1 MNIRRWSVG
10 VLAATLL
17 VPGLAACKSDA
28 AEPGAAGSS
37 ASSAPAVPAD
47 PKEAL
52 LASTKEIE
60 KGNFN
65 FTIAGDG
72 ISGKGSVHKPSNS
85 AQFTMKVDDG
95 SGTTFGMEMI
105 YIEPDS
111 WVKMDL
117 GDLGAM
123 IPGADKMK
131 DKYQHLDQSKVKDAG
146 ELGLNMEDVDPAGTA
161 VLAKGITEV
170 QKTGEGSYAGKLDAS
185 AVGDDSAAL
194 DSDLVKALGAQAKS
208 LPFTAKLDAQG
219 RLTELVISVP
229 AAGDTKAHDITVTYA
244 DYGNAT
250 APQKPAADKVVE
262 APASTYEMLK

>member
-1 MNIRRWSVG
+1 VNIRRWSVG
-10 VLAATLL
+10 VLAATLF

-28 AEPGAAGSS
+28 KEPASADSS
-37 ASSAPAVPAD
+37 ASAAPAIPAD
-47 PKEAL
+47 AKEAL

-60 KGNFN
+60 KGNFT

-72 ISGKGSVHKPSNS
+72 VTGEGLVHKTSNS

-95 SGTTFGMEMI
+95 SGSTIGMEMI
-105 YIEPDS
+105 YIEPES
-111 WVKMDL
+111 WVKMDF

-146 ELGLNMEDVDPAGTA
+146 ELGLNLEDVDPAGSA
-161 VLAKGITEV
+161 VLAKGITDV
-170 QKTGEGSYAGKLDAS
+170 QKTGEGAYAGKLDAS

-229 AAGDTKAHDITVTYA
+229 AAGESKAHDIKVTYA
-244 DYGNAT
+244 DYGSAS
-250 APQKPAADKVVE
+250 AAQKPPADKVVE
-262 APASTYEMLK
+262 ASPETYEMLK

>member
-1 MNIRRWSVG
+1 M
-10 VLAATLL
+10 LAATLL

-28 AEPGAAGSS
+28 AEPAAAGSAAS
-37 ASSAPAVPAD
+37 AADAIPAD
-47 PKEAL
+47 PKEAV

-65 FTIAGDG
+65 FTISGGG

-85 AQFTMKVDDG
+85 AEFTMKVDDG
-95 SGTTFGMEMI
+95 SGSTFGMEMI

-111 WVKMDL
+111 WVKLEL

-146 ELGLNMEDVDPAGTA
+146 ELGLNMEDVDPAGSA

-170 QKTGEGSYAGKLDAS
+170 QKTGEGTYAGKLDAS

-250 APQKPAADKVVE
+250 TPQKPPADKVVE

>member
-1 MNIRRWSVG
+1 M
-10 VLAATLL
+10 LAAALL
-17 VPGLAACKSDA
+17 VPGLAACKSDSP
-28 AEPGAAGSS
+28 EPAAGDSS
-37 ASSAPAVPAD
+37 TSAAPAIPAD
-47 PKEAL
+47 PKEAM
-52 LASTKEIE
+52 LASTKEID

-65 FTIAGDG
+65 FTI
-72 ISGKGSVHKPSNS
+72 SGGGVSGNGSVHKPSNS

-95 SGTTFGMEMI
+95 SGSTFGMEMI

-111 WVKMDL
+111 WVKMDF
-117 GDLGAM
+117 GDLAAM

-146 ELGLNMEDVDPAGTA
+146 ELGLNMKDVDPAGSA

-170 QKTGEGSYAGKLDAS
+170 QKTGEGAYAGKLDAS
-185 AVGDDSAAL
+185 AIGDDSAAL

-229 AAGDTKAHDITVTYA
+229 AAGDNKAQDIKVTYA

-250 APQKPAADKVVE
+250 TPQKPPADKVVE

>member
-17 VPGLAACKSDA
+17 VPGLAACKSDGPA
-28 AEPGAAGSS
+28 PADAGSATS
-37 ASSAPAVPAD
+37 AVPAD

-65 FTIAGDG
+65 FTIAGG
-72 ISGKGSVHKPSNS
+72 GVNGQGSVHKPSNS

-117 GDLGAM
+117 GELGAM

-131 DKYQHLDQSKVKDAG
+131 GKYQHLDQSKVKDGGDLA
-146 ELGLNMEDVDPAGTA
+146 LNMKDLDPAGTA
-161 VLAKGITEV
+161 VLAKGISEV
-170 QKTGEGSYAGKLDAS
+170 QKTAEGSYAGKLDAS
-185 AVGDDSAAL
+185 AVGDGSAAL
-194 DSDLVKALGAQAKS
+194 DSDLVKALGPQAKS
-208 LPFTAKLDAQG
+208 LPFTAKLDAEG

-229 AAGDTKAHDITVTYA
+229 AAGDTKAHDIKVAYA
-244 DYGNAT
+244 DYGKAT
-250 APQKPAADKVVE
+250 TPQKPPADQVVE